1 MIREQAIWIA
11 VIFGVLT
18 LITGIIGSL
27 CIYTV
32 FTNLNTSNL
41 KIGAHYIEIPDT
53 HKKTTRISFKEID
66 EVRTLNTYDKLIEI
80 YTKSGNSYLIEQKW
94 MNKKDFIEV
103 SNALNNWKM

>member
-1 MIREQAIWIA
+1 MIGEQAIWIA
-11 VIFGVLT
+11 VIFGVFT

-41 KIGAHYIEIPDT
+41 KIGPDYIDIPYVY
-53 HKKTTRISFKEID
+53 KKTTRISFKEID

-80 YTKSGNSYLIEQKW
+80 YTKSGGSYLIEQNW
-94 MNKKDFIEV
+94 MNKKDFREV
-103 SNALNNWKM
+103 SNTLNDWKV